1 MKWRWNVNA
10 PVDVIAE
17 IPAPDTAEALTEPEA
32 EAASA
37 ARVSR
42 SASMSDA
49 EWIVMTAGI
58 VLAAAAMAVLGGMK
72 RKGGKAA

>member
-1 MKWRWNVNA
+1 
-10 PVDVIAE
+10 
-17 IPAPDTAEALTEPEA
+17 
-32 EAASA
+32 
-37 ARVSR
+37 
-42 SASMSDA
+42 MSDA